1 MTQKRNYLALV
12 LIPVI
17 LVLGLTLLYT
27 QNRSQT
33 KAEPKEAPVIETPQ
47 NTVKVNL
54 ETSYGNIEL
63 ELWPDLAPK
72 TVENFVKLSR
82 EGFYNGTYFHRVIQ
96 DFMIQGGDPN
106 TKDDNRMNDGQGG
119 PGYMFEDECYGE
131 GEELTGAITNNEQAE
146 TIWSQIIVPH
156 MQKNRTPNPDLA
168 AVVKACQTAQSLNP
182 IMEHT
187 VEYYKELGRV
197 EEKLYTKVLKAA
209 VDYGTIAMA
218 NSGPNTNG
226 SQFFIVTKKD
236 GTAWLNG
243 KHTVFGKVIGG
254 MSIVH
259 TIENLKKDS
268 RDNPLEENQAFINA
282 VSFPK

>member
-1 MTQKRNYLALV
+1 MMQKRNYLALI

-17 LVLGLTLLYT
+17 LVLGLTMLYT
-27 QNRSQT
+27 QNRTQNDAD
-33 KAEPKEAPVIETPQ
+33 KEEPVKEAAQ
-47 NTVKVNL
+47 NTVKTIL

-82 EGFYNGTYFHRVIQ
+82 EGFYNGTYFHRVIP

-119 PGYMFEDECYGE
+119 PGYMFEDECYDE
-131 GEELTGAITNNEQAE
+131 EVELTGDITSDEEAEQ
-146 TIWSQIIVPH
+146 IWRKIIAPH
-156 MQKNRTPNPDLA
+156 MDGNKSPNAEIAQLVKDCQVSKSFEPIKKN
-168 AVVKACQTAQSLNP
+168 
-182 IMEHT
+182 T
-187 VEYYKELGRV
+187 VEYYKELIGF
-197 EEKLYTKVLKAA
+197 EDKIYAKVLKAP
-209 VDYGTIAMA
+209 VIYGSIAMA

-226 SQFFIVTKKD
+226 SQFFIVTKED
-236 GTAWLNG
+236 GTPWLNG
-243 KHTVFGKVIGG
+243 RHTVFGKVTSG

-259 TIENLKKDS
+259 TIESLPRDE
-268 RDNPLEENQAFINA
+268 RDNPLEDNQAFING